1 MSFTDTNIWSA
12 TKKLYRYKLKAQIGI
27 FLSLMFIQC
36 LGLLISFGFSKY
48 YSTKDPEILIS
59 IKYYSGDAI
68 FVFTLIGA
76 FMAGMMVNPKSH
88 RDTDFFFVANRL
100 TSHLSNIAF
109 LLTVSLYA
117 GITVPLLGSVFKL
130 IIYLTADHSLILSGD
145 VVLSAEEYAIGMWAT
160 TMSVCLLSAIGYLWS
175 IFIQLGNLFIIV
187 LPVFFIGLLLMD
199 LYHQSELIYSMFQF
213 YAGETSLLVYSCKI
227 IATLVVVYTSAV
239 ILTSRLEVGR

>member
-48 YSTKDPEILIS
+48 YSTKDPEVLIS

-145 VVLSAEEYAIGMWAT
+145 VRVICRR
-160 TMSVCLLSAIGYLWS
+160 VCHWDVGDDHV
-175 IFIQLGNLFIIV
+175 GLFIIGHR
-187 LPVFFIGLLLMD
+187 LSME
-199 LYHQSELIYSMFQF
+199 YIYSTRQSIH
-213 YAGETSLLVYSCKI
+213 YRAAGIFHRPPLNGSLSSIGIDIYYVP
-227 IATLVVVYTSAV
+227 
-239 ILTSRLEVGR
+239 ILCRGNLAPRI